1 MDESLS
7 RKVRR
12 FRPAKPLRTAG
23 ESMGWTSEQE
33 PDGFGGLVS
42 CRTYFLVG
50 SECRFTCSMCDL
62 WKYTLREPN
71 TPLGSLAVQIQTLHD
86 QVSMEGQPAASPEWI
101 KLYNASNFF
110 DPANVPPDEFDSIAK
125 LCNGFQRVVVENHA
139 SLLSSK
145 KTQDSAC
152 RFRDLIDGQLEVAM
166 GLETIDPNGIK
177 WLNKSMSLDQFEQA
191 VEFLINEEILVRSFV
206 LLQPLGTQIDESVEW
221 AFKSCRH
228 AAAWGSQRVSL
239 IPTRGGNGFVE
250 SVAKELHWKPP
261 TARQLECAFEALLG
275 SSKANGFRESRSSI
289 YTVDLWD
296 WKTLAG
302 TCDACSQPRLDRL
315 ERMNHQQK
323 LIDRNQPPDCN
334 C

>member
-7 RKVRR
+7 SKIRSL
-12 FRPAKPLRTAG
+12 RPAKPLRTAG
-23 ESMGWTSEQE
+23 ESMGWTGEQE
-33 PDGFGGLVS
+33 PDGLGGLVS

-71 TPLGSLAVQIQTLHD
+71 TPNDSLAVQIQTLHD
-86 QVSMEGQPAASPEWI
+86 QVSMERQSAAHPEWI

-110 DPANVPPDEFDSIAK
+110 DPANVPPAELDSIAK

-145 KTQDSAC
+145 KIQDSVC

-177 WLNKSMSLDQFEQA
+177 WLNKSMSLDQFQQA
-191 VEFLINEEILVRSFV
+191 VEFLTYEGILVRSFV
-206 LLQPLGTQIDESVEW
+206 LLQPLGTKIDESVEW
-221 AFKSCRH
+221 AVRSCRQ
-228 AAAWGSQRVSL
+228 ASSWGAQRVSL
-239 IPTRGGNGFVE
+239 IPTRSGNGFIE
-250 SVAKELHWKPP
+250 NVANELGWKPP
-261 TARQLECAFEALLG
+261 TARQLESAIEALLV
-275 SSKANGFRESRSSI
+275 SPQANTLGAPRSSI

-296 WKTLAG
+296 WKSLAG
-302 TCDACSQPRLDRL
+302 TCSACSQLRLDRL
-315 ERMNHQQK
+315 ERMNQGQK
-323 LIDRNQPPDCN
+323 VLASTSEAACE

>member
-7 RKVRR
+7 SKIRR
-12 FRPAKPLRTAG
+12 LRPAKPVRIAG

-33 PDGFGGLVS
+33 PDGLGGLVS

-71 TPLGSLAVQIQTLHD
+71 TPVGSLSLQIESLH
-86 QVSMEGQPAASPEWI
+86 QKVLKERTQSAEPEWI

-110 DPANVPPDEFDSIAK
+110 DPANVPLDEYGSIAK
-125 LCNGFQRVVVENHA
+125 LCKPFQRVIVENHA

-145 KTQDSAC
+145 KTQESVC

-191 VEFLINEEILVRSFV
+191 VEFLIHEEILVRSFV

-221 AFKSCRH
+221 AIQSCLQ
-228 AAAWGSQRVSL
+228 ASSWGSQRVSL
-239 IPTRGGNGFVE
+239 IPTRSGNGFVE
-250 SVAKELHWKPP
+250 SVSKELTWKPP
-261 TARQLECAFEALLG
+261 TARQLESAFEALLG
-275 SSKANGFRESRSSI
+275 SSQANGFEQSRSSI
-289 YTVDLWD
+289 FTVDLWD

-302 TCDACSQPRLDRL
+302 TCAACSQLRLDRL
-315 ERMNHQQK
+315 ERMNHRQE
-323 LIDRNQPPDCN
+323 LIERNQPPGCK